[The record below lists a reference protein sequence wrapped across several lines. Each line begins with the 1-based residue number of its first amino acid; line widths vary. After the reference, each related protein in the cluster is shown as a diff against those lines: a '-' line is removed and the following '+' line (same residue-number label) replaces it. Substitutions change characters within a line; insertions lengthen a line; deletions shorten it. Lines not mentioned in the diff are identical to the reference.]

1 MKYLIDTNIISEI
14 ISKKP
19 NEKVLK
25 FLLENNDNIFLSV
38 VTIGEINK
46 GIEKLD
52 NSIKKDNL
60 KEWLQ
65 SLLSEF
71 EGKILKIDI
80 YTMLIWSDITAN
92 LQKKGIQLSIMDGLI
107 ASSAIE
113 HNMVLVTRNVK
124 YFEFI
129 DSLEILNPF

>member
-1 MKYLIDTNIISEI
+1 M
-14 ISKKP
+14 
-19 NEKVLK
+19 LK

-52 NSIKKDNL
+52 NSIKKDKL

-80 YTMLIWSDITAN
+80 YTMLIWSDLTAN
-92 LQKKGIQLSIMDGLI
+92 LQKKVFNYQLW
-107 ASSAIE
+107 
-113 HNMVLVTRNVK
+113 MV
-124 YFEFI
+124 
-129 DSLEILNPF
+129 

>member
-1 MKYLIDTNIISEI
+1 LKYLIDTNIISEI

>member
-52 NSIKKDNL
+52 NSIKKDKL

-65 SLLSEF
+65 SL
-71 EGKILKIDI
+71 
-80 YTMLIWSDITAN
+80 
-92 LQKKGIQLSIMDGLI
+92 
-107 ASSAIE
+107 
-113 HNMVLVTRNVK
+113 
-124 YFEFI
+124 
-129 DSLEILNPF
+129 